1 MVYDLLS
8 LQQSRLASGTTHPL
22 HTMLSHH
29 IKEQFLEW
37 YHLIDIKKTTT

>member
-8 LQQSRLASGTTHPL
+8 LQQSRQASGTTHPL
-22 HTMLSHH
+22 HTLLSHH

-37 YHLIDIKKTTT
+37 YHLIDIKKPTT